1 MNIDDLPSAKE
12 LQVKVVVMSE
22 DGKVEV
28 RIPQDLTSKK
38 LVNNLKITNI
48 QAESF
53 DIYSLTRTKN

>member
-22 DGKVEV
+22 VEV
-28 RIPQDLTSKK
+28 RIPQDLTIKK

-53 DIYSLTRTKN
+53 DVYSLTRTKN